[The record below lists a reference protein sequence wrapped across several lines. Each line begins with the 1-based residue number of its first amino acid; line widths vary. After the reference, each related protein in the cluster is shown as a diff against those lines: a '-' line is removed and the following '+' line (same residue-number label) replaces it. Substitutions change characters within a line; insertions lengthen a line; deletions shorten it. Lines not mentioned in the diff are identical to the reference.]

1 MVIALYGKRIDQ
13 EHYKNILILRDKL
26 QEQGIET
33 IVFEPFNN
41 FLKETFDVTI
51 EAKSLFTIPD
61 EVKNSA
67 DLMLSIGGDGTF
79 LESVSFIED
88 SCVPVAGINFGRL
101 GFLAHISSNRITEA
115 LDLLIAGQYVVE
127 ERSVLKVELNNNAF
141 GNFPYALNDI
151 TLQKEGTGMITI
163 KAYINGEYLS
173 TYWADGLIVATPT
186 GSTAYSLSVG
196 GPIITPNSDVF
207 CISPIAPHH
216 LTVRPLI
223 IPDQSELILEATSRS
238 QKILMSIDS
247 QEKTI
252 PAPLTITITKAPFCV
267 GVVNINGDTY
277 YKTLR
282 SKLMWGADQ
291 RNF

>member
-1 MVIALYGKRIDQ
+1 MVIALYGKSIDQ
-13 EHYKNILILRDKL
+13 NHYKNILILRDKL
-26 QEQGIET
+26 KEHGIET
-33 IVFEPFNN
+33 IIYEPFNN
-41 FLKETFDVTI
+41 FLKETFDVNI
-51 EAKSLFTIPD
+51 ETKALFNKP
-61 EVKNSA
+61 EQVKNNA

-79 LESVSFIED
+79 LESVAFVED

-101 GFLAHISSNRITEA
+101 GFLAHISSDRINEA

-127 ERSVLKVELNNNAF
+127 QRSVLKVEMSNNPF

-151 TLQKEGTGMITI
+151 SLQKTGTGMITI
-163 KAYINGEYLS
+163 KAYINGEFLS

-196 GPIITPNSDVF
+196 GPIVSPNSDVF

-223 IPDQSELILEATSRS
+223 IPDQSELILEASSRS
-238 QKILMSIDS
+238 KRILMTMDS

-252 PAPLTITITKAPFCV
+252 PAPLTITISKATFCV

-282 SKLMWGADQ
+282 NKLMWGADQ